1 MIREHEAVEV
11 LETAS
16 TKTILVV
23 GDLMLDRFVFGNVS
37 RISPEAPVPV
47 VHVTE
52 EKNMPGGAANVALNL
67 RAFGVG
73 AQVAGFV
80 GDDRTGEELIRVLSD
95 DEINTQGVQTV
106 AGAETIMKTRVI
118 AARQQVCRV
127 DREDLAGLRH
137 ADIDTFSALVRDLV
151 ASCDGVIIEDY
162 GKGVVT
168 QATVDAVVAAARGAG
183 VPVGVDPK
191 DNHELSFDGITVA
204 TPNLR
209 EAILASR
216 GVDDGESAREWAS
229 DELQALGNELLA
241 KWSADLVMI
250 TLGPQG
256 MFLASKD
263 GMYDQIPTH
272 AREVFDVSGA
282 GDTVIALTV
291 LALACDAGHRLAAEL
306 ANHAAGIVVGK
317 VGTATCSPEEL
328 RASIVRGES
337 GTA

>member
-1 MIREHEAVEV
+1 MIQEHEAVAV
-11 LETAS
+11 LESAPG
-16 TKTILVV
+16 KRILVV
-23 GDLMLDRFVFGNVS
+23 GDLMLDRFIFGNVN

-47 VHVTE
+47 VHVSE

-80 GDDRTGEELIRVLSD
+80 GDDRVGEELKQVLGA
-95 DEINTQGVQTV
+95 DEIDTRGVLTV
-106 AGAETIMKTRVI
+106 PGAETIMKTRVI

-127 DREDLAGLRH
+127 DREDLASLRA
-137 ADIDTFSALVRDLV
+137 ADIQAFSALVSELV
-151 ASCDGVIIEDY
+151 RSSDGVIIEDY
-162 GKGVVT
+162 GKGVVS
-168 QATVDAVVAAARGAG
+168 QATVDAVVSAAREAG

-191 DNHELSFDGITVA
+191 DNHELNFDGITVA

-216 GVDDGESAREWAS
+216 GVDDGESARAWGES
-229 DELQALGNELLA
+229 ELQALGDELLA

-256 MFLASKD
+256 MFLASRD

-291 LALACDAGHRLAAEL
+291 LALACGAGHRLAAEL